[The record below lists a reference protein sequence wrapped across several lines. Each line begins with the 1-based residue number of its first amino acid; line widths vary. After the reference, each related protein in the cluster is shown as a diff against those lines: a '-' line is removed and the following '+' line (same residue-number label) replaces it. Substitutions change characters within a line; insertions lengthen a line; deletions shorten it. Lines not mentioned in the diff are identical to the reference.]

1 MKPSVSIVYTEISV
15 LQTLD
20 KILTAGGFQTYPY
33 YSPEEA
39 LAWAQF
45 RHPDIYLINYKNI
58 HLNGVEFYQKLQ
70 ETTDYYK
77 LDLKAVFISSKP
89 EVEQECREV
98 GGLDFI
104 HLPFES
110 KKVVEI
116 MLKWSRV
123 GNSIN

>member
-45 RHPDIYLINYKNI
+45 RHPDIYLINLLTDSLIKI
-58 HLNGVEFYQKLQ
+58 KHEITYQ
-70 ETTDYYK
+70 Y
-77 LDLKAVFISSKP
+77 V
-89 EVEQECREV
+89 
-98 GGLDFI
+98 
-104 HLPFES
+104 
-110 KKVVEI
+110 
-116 MLKWSRV
+116 
-123 GNSIN
+123 

>member
-1 MKPSVSIVYTEISV
+1 MKPTVSIVYTEISV

-20 KILTAGGFQTYPY
+20 KLLTVGGFQTYPY

-58 HLNGVEFYQKLQ
+58 HLNGVEFYQKLK
-70 ETTDYYK
+70 EKTDYYK
-77 LDLKAVFISSKP
+77 LDLKAVFISSKY
-89 EVEQECREV
+89 ETEEECREV

-104 HLPFES
+104 RVPFETD
-110 KKVVEI
+110 KVVET

-123 GNSIN
+123 GISLN

>member
-1 MKPSVSIVYTEISV
+1 MKPTVSIVYTEISV

-20 KILTAGGFQTYPY
+20 KILTVGGFQTYPY

-58 HLNGVEFYQKLQ
+58 HLNGVEFYQKLK
-70 ETTDYYK
+70 EITDYYK
-77 LDLKAVFISSKP
+77 LDLKAVFISSKY
-89 EVEQECREV
+89 ETEEECREV

-104 HLPFES
+104 RVPFES
-110 KKVVEI
+110 DKVVET
-116 MLKWSRV
+116 MLNECKHL
-123 GNSIN
+123 NA

>member
-1 MKPSVSIVYTEISV
+1 MKPTVSIVYTEISV

-20 KILTAGGFQTYPY
+20 KILTVGGFQTYPY

-77 LDLKAVFISSKP
+77 LDLKAVFISSKY
-89 EVEQECREV
+89 ETEEECREV

-104 HLPFES
+104 RVPFES
-110 KKVVEI
+110 DKVVET
-116 MLKWSRV
+116 MLKWSR
-123 GNSIN
+123 SR

>member
-1 MKPSVSIVYTEISV
+1 MQV
-15 LQTLD
+15 LD
-20 KILTAGGFQTYPY
+20 KILTEGGFQTYPY

-58 HLNGVEFYQKLQ
+58 HLNGVEFYQKLK

-77 LDLKAVFISSKP
+77 LDLKAVFISSKS
-89 EVEQECREV
+89 ETEEECREV

-104 HLPFES
+104 HVPFEAD
-110 KKVVEI
+110 KVVET

-123 GNSIN
+123 GNTLN

>member
-77 LDLKAVFISSKP
+77 LDLKAVFISSKY
-89 EVEQECREV
+89 ETEEECREV

-104 HLPFES
+104 RCPFEPDN
-110 KKVVEI
+110 VVET

-123 GNSIN
+123 GNTLN

>member
-1 MKPSVSIVYTEISV
+1 MKPIISIVYTEISV

-20 KILTAGGFQTYPY
+20 KILTTGGFKTYPY

-45 RHPDIYLINYKNI
+45 RHPDIYLINYQNI
-58 HLNGVEFYQKLQ
+58 HLNGVEFYKKLK

-77 LDLKAVFISSKP
+77 LDLKAVFISSK
-89 EVEQECREV
+89 EEKRQECLDA

-104 HLPFES
+104 DVPFEPKDVIS
-110 KKVVEI
+110 RIKKFCYSV
-116 MLKWSRV
+116 
-123 GNSIN
+123 N

>member
-1 MKPSVSIVYTEISV
+1 MKPTVSIVYSEISV

-20 KILTAGGFQTYPY
+20 KILTTGGFQTYPY

-39 LAWAQF
+39 LTWAQF

-77 LDLKAVFISSKP
+77 LDLKAVFISSKY
-89 EVEQECREV
+89 ETEEECREV

-104 HLPFES
+104 RVPFKS
-110 KKVVEI
+110 DKVLET

-123 GNSIN
+123 GKSIN

>member
-1 MKPSVSIVYTEISV
+1 MKPTVSIVYTEISV

-20 KILTAGGFQTYPY
+20 KLLTVGGFQTYPY

-45 RHPDIYLINYKNI
+45 RHPDIYLINYQNI
-58 HLNGVEFYQKLQ
+58 HLNGVEFYKKLK
-70 ETTDYYK
+70 EETDYYK
-77 LDLKAVFISSKP
+77 LDLKAVFISSKY
-89 EVEQECREV
+89 ETEEECREV

-104 HLPFES
+104 RVPFETDR
-110 KKVVEI
+110 VVET

-123 GNSIN
+123 GNTLN

>member
-1 MKPSVSIVYTEISV
+1 MKPTVSIVYTEISV

-20 KILTAGGFQTYPY
+20 KILTLGGFQTYPY

-45 RHPDIYLINYKNI
+45 RHPDIYLINYQNI
-58 HLNGVEFYQKLQ
+58 HLNGVEFYKKLQ

-77 LDLKAVFISSKP
+77 LDLKAVFISSKY
-89 EVEQECREV
+89 ETEEECREV

-104 HLPFES
+104 RCPFDS
-110 KKVVEI
+110 DKVVET
-116 MLKWSRV
+116 MLKWSRI
-123 GNSIN
+123 GNALN

>member
-1 MKPSVSIVYTEISV
+1 MKQSVSIVYSEISV
-15 LQTLD
+15 LQSLD
-20 KILTAGGFQTYPY
+20 QLLSESGFQTFPY

-58 HLNGVEFYQKLQ
+58 HLNGVEFYQKLK

-77 LDLKAVFISSKP
+77 LNLKAVFISSKY
-89 EVEQECREV
+89 ETEKECREV

-104 HLPFES
+104 QVPYEPKQL
-110 KKVVEI
+110 VGTV
-116 MLKWSRV
+116 LKWSKA
-123 GNSIN
+123 GKSIN

>member
-20 KILTAGGFQTYPY
+20 KILTVGGFQTYPY

-77 LDLKAVFISSKP
+77 LDLKAVFISSKY
-89 EVEQECREV
+89 ETEEECREV

-104 HLPFES
+104 RVPFKS
-110 KKVVEI
+110 DKVLET

-123 GNSIN
+123 GKSIN

>member
-1 MKPSVSIVYTEISV
+1 MKPTVSIVYTEISV

-77 LDLKAVFISSKP
+77 LDLKAVFISSKY
-89 EVEQECREV
+89 ETEAECREV

-104 HLPFES
+104 RVPFES
-110 KKVVEI
+110 DKVVET
-116 MLKWSRV
+116 MLKWSRI
-123 GNSIN
+123 GNSLN

>member
-1 MKPSVSIVYTEISV
+1 MKPIISIVYSEMHV
-15 LQTLD
+15 LQSLN
-20 KILTAGGFQTYPY
+20 KMFIEEGFVTHPY

-58 HLNGVEFYQKLQ
+58 HLNGVEFYEKLK
-70 ETTDYYK
+70 ETADYYK
-77 LDLKAVFISSKP
+77 LDLKAVFISSKY
-89 EVEQECREV
+89 ETEEECREV

-104 HLPFES
+104 RVPFETD
-110 KKVVEI
+110 KVVET

-123 GNSIN
+123 GISLN

>member
-1 MKPSVSIVYTEISV
+1 MKHSVSIVYSEISV
-15 LQTLD
+15 LQQID
-20 KILTAGGFQTYPY
+20 KLLSETGFQTYPY

-110 KKVVEI
+110 KKVVET
-116 MLKWSRV
+116 MLKWSRA
-123 GNSIN
+123 GKSFN